1 MSTLRPRS
9 MPLVLAALCATGP
22 LGIDMYLPSIPDMA
36 ASFGTSAGAIQL
48 SLMTFFLGL
57 MLGQLAY
64 GPLSDKFG
72 RKPLI
77 YIGLGIFSLGSV
89 GCAMADTVVQLNWL
103 RFLQG
108 LGGSIG
114 MVIAFAI
121 IKDAFSGAAMGKLM
135 SMVLAVLGLCPVLA
149 PLAGNALQS
158 LESWRVI
165 FWALA
170 AWGVLV
176 AVVAAV
182 LLPETRSPEAR
193 AGFTLGRTAHTY
205 VQILSDKRFLPF
217 ALALCI
223 AQAGFFA
230 YIAGS
235 STVFIRHYQLSPLQF
250 SLLFALNA
258 AGLVVAAIVNP
269 RLHAR
274 MGVLKTYRRVSFAY
288 FAVLAALLLT
298 MLAGITA
305 LPVLCA
311 GLFITVALLGLLMP
325 TGSQLAL
332 MQQGRHAGTAAA
344 LLGAMQFGA
353 GALITAVSGAL
364 AYLGGMGLVAV
375 MASCAAISAAICLL
389 LFPRNVEA

>member
-1 MSTLRPRS
+1 MSILRPRS

-22 LGIDMYLPSIPDMA
+22 LGIDMYLPSIPTMA
-36 ASFGTSAGAIQL
+36 NDFGTSAGAIQF

-77 YIGLGIFSLGSV
+77 HVGLAIFSLGSV
-89 GCAMADTVVQLNWL
+89 GCALAGSIEQLHWL
-103 RFLQG
+103 RFVQG

-158 LESWRVI
+158 LDSWRLI

-176 AVVAAV
+176 AIVVAV
-182 LLPETRSPEAR
+182 LLPETRSVQAR
-193 AGFTLGRTAHTY
+193 AGFALGRTAYTY
-205 VQILSDKRFLPF
+205 LQILRDKRFLPF
-217 ALALCI
+217 AMALCI

-235 STVFIRHYQLSPLQF
+235 STVFIHHYQLSPLQF

-258 AGLVVAAIVNP
+258 AGLVVAAILNP

-274 MGVLKTYRRVSFAY
+274 MGALKTYRIVTLAY
-288 FAVLAALLLT
+288 FGVLAALLLA
-298 MLAGITA
+298 MLAGINA
-305 LPVLCA
+305 LPLLCT

-332 MQQGRHAGTAAA
+332 MQQGQHAGTASA
-344 LLGAMQFGA
+344 LLGALQFGA
-353 GALITAVSGAL
+353 GALITAVSGSL
-364 AYLGGMGLVAV
+364 AHLGGIGLVTV
-375 MASCAAISAAICLL
+375 MAACAALSAAICLL
-389 LFPRNVEA
+389 LFPRRIEA

>member
-64 GPLSDKFG
+64 GPLSDRFG

-89 GCAMADTVVQLNWL
+89 GCAMADTVAQLNWL

-121 IKDAFSGAAMGKLM
+121 IKDAFSCAAMGKLM

-274 MGVLKTYRRVSFAY
+274 MGVLTTYRHVSFAY

-353 GALITAVSGAL
+353 GALITAVSGTL

>member
-1 MSTLRPRS
+1 MSILRPRS

-22 LGIDMYLPSIPDMA
+22 LGIDMYLPSIPTMA
-36 ASFGTSAGAIQL
+36 NDFGTSAGAIQF

-77 YIGLGIFSLGSV
+77 HVGLAIFSLGSV
-89 GCAMADTVVQLNWL
+89 GCALAGSIEQLHWL
-103 RFLQG
+103 RFVQG

-158 LESWRVI
+158 LESWRLI

-176 AVVAAV
+176 AIVVAV
-182 LLPETRSPEAR
+182 LLQETRSVQAR
-193 AGFTLGRTAHTY
+193 AGFALGRTAHTY
-205 VQILSDKRFLPF
+205 LQILRDKRFLPF
-217 ALALCI
+217 AMALCI

-235 STVFIRHYQLSPLQF
+235 STVFIRYYQLSPLQF

-258 AGLVVAAIVNP
+258 AGLVVAAILNP

-274 MGVLKTYRRVSFAY
+274 MGALKTYRIVTLTY
-288 FAVLAALLLT
+288 FGVLATLLLA
-298 MLAGITA
+298 MLAGINA
-305 LPVLCA
+305 LPLLCT

-332 MQQGRHAGTAAA
+332 MQQGQHAGTASA
-344 LLGAMQFGA
+344 LLGALQFGA
-353 GALITAVSGAL
+353 GALITAVSGSL
-364 AYLGGMGLVAV
+364 AHLGGIGLVTV
-375 MASCAAISAAICLL
+375 MAACAALSAAICLL
-389 LFPRNVEA
+389 LFPRRIEA

>member
-22 LGIDMYLPSIPDMA
+22 LGIDVYLPSIPDMA

-170 AWGVLV
+170 AWSVLV

-274 MGVLKTYRRVSFAY
+274 MGVLKTYSRVSFAY
-288 FAVLAALLLT
+288 FAVLAALLLA

-305 LPVLCA
+305 LPILCA

>member
-1 MSTLRPRS
+1 

-288 FAVLAALLLT
+288 FAALAALLLT

>member
-1 MSTLRPRS
+1 

>member
-1 MSTLRPRS
+1 MTSSRHPS
-9 MPLVLAALCATGP
+9 IPLVLAALCATGP
-22 LGIDMYLPSIPDMA
+22 LGIDMYLPSIPEMA
-36 ASFGTSAGAIQL
+36 ASFGTGEGAIQF

-77 YIGLGIFSLGSV
+77 YIGLAIFTLGSLG
-89 GCAMADTVVQLNWL
+89 CAVADTVAQLNWL
-103 RFLQG
+103 RFVQG
-108 LGGSIG
+108 IGGSIG

-121 IKDAFSGAAMGKLM
+121 IKDAFSGAEMGKLM

-149 PLAGNALQS
+149 PLAGNTLQS
-158 LESWRVI
+158 LDSWRLI

-176 AVVAAV
+176 AILVS
-182 LLPETRSPEAR
+182 LWLPETRGQDAR
-193 AGFTLGRTAHTY
+193 ARFVLGRTLHTY
-205 VQILSDKRFLPF
+205 LQILRDRRFVPF
-217 ALALCI
+217 AMALCI

-235 STVFIRHYQLSPLQF
+235 STVFIRHYDLSPLQF

-258 AGLVVAAIVNP
+258 AGLVVAAIINP
-269 RLHAR
+269 RMHAR
-274 MGVLKTYRRVSFAY
+274 FGALKTYRIVNVAY
-288 FAVLAALLLT
+288 FVVLALLL
-298 MLAGITA
+298 LSLLCGITA

-311 GLFITVALLGLLMP
+311 GLFIAVALLGLLMP

-332 MQQGRHAGTAAA
+332 MQQGPHAGTASA
-344 LLGAMQFGA
+344 LLGSMQFGA
-353 GALITAVSGAL
+353 GALITAAAAAL
-364 AYLGGMGLVAV
+364 AHLGGLGLVAV
-375 MASCAAISAAICLL
+375 MAICATVSMAICLL
-389 LFPRNVEA
+389 LFPRTVES